1 MNFTREIDYSTIT
14 VPMHNRQELIDLMG
28 KLGYNFVRERCVGDE
43 SISMVFYKIISITK
57 EEK

>member
-1 MNFTREIDYSTIT
+1 MNFTREIDYSMIT

-28 KLGYNFVRERCVGDE
+28 KMGYNFVREKCVDKDNI
-43 SISMVFYKIISITK
+43 SIVFYKIIPITK